1 MFRKKNEY
9 RKWARNKASCHQT
22 VSPLGTTR
30 KGDQGGLAPLD
41 GADVADQV
49 GLDRSPKGWVGFGQ
63 DRQHDPMSLFKNFV
77 VPLM

>member
-9 RKWARNKASCHQT
+9 RKWARNKASCHQM

-41 GADVADQV
+41 GADVAD
-49 GLDRSPKGWVGFGQ
+49 
-63 DRQHDPMSLFKNFV
+63 
-77 VPLM
+77 